1 MPVAAAERRAFWLYW
16 ASTTTSYLGDGIR
29 FVALPLLAATLTSSP
44 AQVASIALAAGLPW
58 PIFGLIA
65 GVVVDRLDKNQL
77 LLTTQAMRA
86 ALGFVTAFGVA
97 TGHVSLILLAVFAF
111 TLNIGEVLYDIA
123 LHSYLP
129 ALVPEAMLQRA
140 NSRLITAEIRI
151 CFAGVTGWTAPPI
164 LAAIDASDD
173 LTLTSGVSRS
183 AAGQGAVYATAAAAL
198 AAAPAD
204 VLVDFTS
211 AAAVRGNV
219 RAAIEAGVHVVI
231 GTSGLTADDY
241 AEIDR
246 LARDRG
252 VGVIAA
258 GNFSVMAAVLRHAA
272 AMAARHLGH
281 WEIIDYASDT
291 KPDVPSGTAR
301 DLAETL
307 GQVREPGS
315 AVPLDELEGPV
326 EARGAGIGGARVH
339 SVRLPSFVV
348 STEVV
353 FGGPG
358 ERLIMRH
365 DPGLTPAPYVAGT
378 LLAVR
383 RVADAVGVRR
393 GLDSLLFED

>member
-1 MPVAAAERRAFWLYW
+1 MI
-16 ASTTTSYLGDGIR
+16 S
-29 FVALPLLAATLTSSP
+29 
-44 AQVASIALAAGLPW
+44 
-58 PIFGLIA
+58 
-65 GVVVDRLDKNQL
+65 
-77 LLTTQAMRA
+77 
-86 ALGFVTAFGVA
+86 
-97 TGHVSLILLAVFAF
+97 
-111 TLNIGEVLYDIA
+111 
-123 LHSYLP
+123 
-129 ALVPEAMLQRA
+129 
-140 NSRLITAEIRI
+140 I

-164 LAAIDASDD
+164 LAAIDAAEDIM
-173 LTLTSGVSRS
+173 LTSGVSRS
-183 AAGQGAVYATAAAAL
+183 AAGQGAVYATVAEAL
-198 AAAPAD
+198 AAAPVD

-211 AAAVRGNV
+211 ISVVRENV
-219 RAAIEAGVHVVI
+219 RTAIEAGVHVVI

-258 GNFSVMAAVLRHAA
+258 GNFSVMAAVLRRAA

-301 DLAETL
+301 ELAETL
-307 GQVREPGS
+307 GQVREPGG
-315 AVPLDELEGPV
+315 AVPLGELEGPV
-326 EARGAGIGGARVH
+326 EARGAEIGGARVH

-348 STEVV
+348 STEVM

-365 DPGLTPAPYVAGT
+365 DPGLTPAPYIAST